1 MESAKKFEARVN
13 NFLKS
18 TNGAKKVSLIVAYA
32 TIKVKAQ
39 ITCFDANIPSWK
51 DGMETTTDSL
61 WLPTSIMASLLAKN
75 SLDRDWKVICEFVRE
90 NPEQITSYLA
100 GGQITYVQSK
110 AEKGKPWEGLFSK
123 VDKVE
128 NDSTYIE
135 VVSLTLSRKN
145 YEKAMDKLLAKA
157 EEWMAKKAEIT
168 FNHARERENRLKGAY
183 YEKRRR
189 LFDDEDDD

>member
-13 NFLKS
+13 NFVKAS
-18 TNGAKKVSLIVAYA
+18 KEAKKVTLMVAYA
-32 TIKVKAQ
+32 IIKIKAE
-39 ITCFDANIPSWK
+39 ITCFDAEIPSWK
-51 DGMETTTDSL
+51 DGKQTTTDKL
-61 WLPTSIMASLLAKN
+61 WLPTGILASLLAKN
-75 SLDRDWKVICEFVRE
+75 SLDRDWKVICEFIRE
-90 NPEQITSYLA
+90 NPEQITGYLA
-100 GGQITYVQSK
+100 GGQIVYVQSK
-110 AEKGKPWEGLFSK
+110 AEKDKPWEGLFSK

-157 EEWMAKKAEIT
+157 EEWMAKKAEIK
-168 FNHARERENRLKGAY
+168 FNQARERENRLKGAY